1 MGEVTEDT
9 VPGLALLGAG
19 QFACTTYVPKL
30 GDLAHLASLK
40 VIWSRSKDAA
50 LKGLE
55 LAKPYAPEAEAKWG
69 DEGLEAI
76 WNDKT
81 IHAVA
86 VVLPAQAQLNVVL
99 QALQAGK
106 HVIQEKPVG
115 PTVAEVCKA
124 WSAYQALATQKLKLP
139 IWAVAENYRFEPGLI
154 QAARFVKEAGALMA
168 VQVTMEVPM
177 NSSNPYFLSTWRRD
191 PDFKGGFLIDVG
203 VHFIAG
209 LRLIVGSE
217 VSSVSALATH
227 VNSSL
232 PNPDNISSLLQFSN
246 GCTGVLNLSLSATTR
261 KVSWRV
267 VGSLGTV
274 EAVRGVEDGKHG
286 YKCTFHPSKGNP
298 QEGFGAFAGVQ
309 EELKS
314 FVVDVAQALSEEK
327 SAEQADKRSSV
338 LEAMRDLAVLEAM
351 LHSSD
356 NKGIPTS
363 VVIDM
368 NAE

>member
-1 MGEVTEDT
+1 MG
-9 VPGLALLGAG
+9 
-19 QFACTTYVPKL
+19 
-30 GDLAHLASLK
+30 
-40 VIWSRSKDAA
+40 AA
-50 LKGLE
+50 
-55 LAKPYAPEAEAKWG
+55 
-69 DEGLEAI
+69 
-76 WNDKT
+76 
-81 IHAVA
+81 
-86 VVLPAQAQLNVVL
+86 
-99 QALQAGK
+99 
-106 HVIQEKPVG
+106 
-115 PTVAEVCKA
+115 VAEVRKA

-286 YKCTFHPSKGNP
+286 YKVLFACIIVLTSDMDASYKCLFGNVETATTVETQLWLFQLQCTFHPSKGSP
-298 QEGFGAFAGVQ
+298 QEVFGEFAGVQ

-314 FVVDVAQALSEEK
+314 FVVDVTQALSEVCF
-327 SAEQADKRSSV
+327 SLDFHPF
-338 LEAMRDLAVLEAM
+338 LA
-351 LHSSD
+351 LHFIIMFLSTYKDQCWCSIILT
-356 NKGIPTS
+356 N
-363 VVIDM
+363 
-368 NAE
+368 

>member
-40 VIWSRSKDAA
+40 IIWSRSKDAA

-286 YKCTFHPSKGNP
+286 YKCTFHPSKGSP

-314 FVVDVAQALSEEK
+314 FVVDVAQSLSEEIL
-327 SAEQADKRSSV
+327 EMLV
-338 LEAMRDLAVLEAM
+338 LPCA
-351 LHSSD
+351 
-356 NKGIPTS
+356 
-363 VVIDM
+363 
-368 NAE
+368 

>member
-9 VPGLALLGAG
+9 VPGLALVGAG

-50 LKGLE
+50 LKGLD

-76 WNDKT
+76 WNDKR

-106 HVIQEKPVG
+106 HVIQA
-115 PTVAEVCKA
+115 VAEVRKA

-286 YKCTFHPSKGNP
+286 YKCTFHPSKGSP

-314 FVVDVAQALSEEK
+314 FVVDVSQALSEER

-351 LHSSD
+351 LQSSD

-363 VVIDM
+363 VIIDM
-368 NAE
+368 ITE

>member
-106 HVIQEKPVG
+106 HVIQG
-115 PTVAEVCKA
+115 ANSIYNNMQCFCHL
-124 WSAYQALATQKLKLP
+124 LAVFS
-139 IWAVAENYRFEPGLI
+139 IGNFVYCSGL
-154 QAARFVKEAGALMA
+154 FW
-168 VQVTMEVPM
+168 VT
-177 NSSNPYFLSTWRRD
+177 
-191 PDFKGGFLIDVG
+191 
-203 VHFIAG
+203 
-209 LRLIVGSE
+209 
-217 VSSVSALATH
+217 
-227 VNSSL
+227 
-232 PNPDNISSLLQFSN
+232 
-246 GCTGVLNLSLSATTR
+246 LSL
-261 KVSWRV
+261 
-267 VGSLGTV
+267 
-274 EAVRGVEDGKHG
+274 
-286 YKCTFHPSKGNP
+286 
-298 QEGFGAFAGVQ
+298 
-309 EELKS
+309 
-314 FVVDVAQALSEEK
+314 
-327 SAEQADKRSSV
+327 
-338 LEAMRDLAVLEAM
+338 
-351 LHSSD
+351 
-356 NKGIPTS
+356 
-363 VVIDM
+363 
-368 NAE
+368 